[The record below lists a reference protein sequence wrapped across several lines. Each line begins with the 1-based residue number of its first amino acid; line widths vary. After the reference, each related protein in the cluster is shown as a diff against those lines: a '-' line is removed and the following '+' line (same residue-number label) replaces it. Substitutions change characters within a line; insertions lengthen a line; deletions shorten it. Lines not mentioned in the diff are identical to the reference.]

1 MRQNGP
7 AGQGAASPCCVK
19 RPRFF
24 CRAAAACALRRPVSP
39 AASSFPPVLPGII
52 PSRVQFSPGIA
63 RHHPLLRPVSPRNVR
78 LSSESPG
85 FPSAAPV
92 FSQKTPWNSPRGGCL
107 LPPSRFRRQFFCV
120 HGFVFFN
127 LARILQYT
135 TCTELKSSGLQRTAG
150 ALHKRYYHNWR
161 YIL

>member
-1 MRQNGP
+1 MTLPRSRHASKWPGGAGGCFPVLRQNTP
-7 AGQGAASPCCVK
+7 
-19 RPRFF
+19 FF
-24 CRAAAACALRRPVSP
+24 
-39 AASSFPPVLPGII
+39 LPGGCCLCIEAPGF

-107 LPPSRFRRQFFCV
+107 LLPSRFRRQFFLRARLR
-120 HGFVFFN
+120 FFQ
-127 LARILQYT
+127 LGTDSAIYHVYGA
-135 TCTELKSSGLQRTAG
+135 EKFRTATNRWG
-150 ALHKRYYHNWR
+150 VAQT
-161 YIL
+161 ILS

>member
-1 MRQNGP
+1 LTLPRSRHASKWPGGAGGCFPVLRQNTP
-7 AGQGAASPCCVK
+7 
-19 RPRFF
+19 FF
-24 CRAAAACALRRPVSP
+24 
-39 AASSFPPVLPGII
+39 LPGGCCLCIKAPGF

-107 LPPSRFRRQFFCV
+107 LLPSRFRRQFFCV

-135 TCTELKSSGLQRTAG
+135 TCTELKSSGLQQTAG